1 MIQFFKL
8 YFISHFFS
16 HLDSASR
23 SHACYSNS
31 TGNNHVTNGEW
42 DYQGVKISYAETHY
56 GCCNEPVQE
65 IIYEV
70 KIKRKPLFF
79 LLYMIFPVCAV
90 VLLSLLS
97 FVIPTDS
104 GERVGFGVTMLLTM
118 GVYLMVISE
127 DLPKTAQR
135 APLIGVLY
143 VTLFYIMIIS
153 YIASTVTMSCANKET
168 KPPKFLRMLAKGQ
181 AKPSEHHRINS
192 FRNRT
197 RSSHSIENGCN
208 GGQTRLVVDFEGG
221 ERDGKDQLKMTEFP
235 THKVKDEEKLLVRE
249 IIPDDHDER
258 HRNNEEWIRIAAFLD
273 KAFFWLFL
281 ALIFISTGT
290 IFLALEIMHT

>member
-1 MIQFFKL
+1 M
-8 YFISHFFS
+8 
-16 HLDSASR
+16 
-23 SHACYSNS
+23 
-31 TGNNHVTNGEW
+31 TNGEW
-42 DYQGVKISYAETHY
+42 DYQGVKISYAETQY
-56 GCCNEPVQE
+56 GCFHEPVQE
-65 IIYEV
+65 IVYEV

-104 GERVGFGVTMLLTM
+104 GERIGFGVTMLLTM

-153 YIASTVTMSCANKET
+153 YISSTVSVACANKET

-181 AKPSEHHRINS
+181 AKPSEHHRTNS

-208 GGQTRLVVDFEGG
+208 GGQTWRAVDFEGG
-221 ERDGKDQLKMTEFP
+221 KGDGKDQLKMAEYP
-235 THKVKDEEKLLVRE
+235 THKSKDEEKLLVKE
-249 IIPDDHDER
+249 VIPDDHEER
-258 HRNNEEWIRIAAFLD
+258 DKNNEEWRKIAAFLD

-281 ALIFISTGT
+281 ALIFISAGT